1 MATLHASGNL
11 SLRDAP
17 AAEEQQRS
25 YARHVNPIWV
35 KLLDALGMN
44 VQYTHC
50 SGSELYTA
58 DGRTILDCLSGYC
71 VHNVGHNHPH
81 VVSELVAELQS
92 QSTAMI
98 QSNVVEKAGALA
110 KLLCQLAGGKVSKAF
125 FCSSGSEGI
134 EAVIKFARAHTG
146 KTDLIYAAGAFHGLT
161 CGALSLMGSDFWR
174 ESFGPMLSGTHEVPF
189 GELLPLA
196 KLLAG
201 KKIAAVI
208 LEPIQAEAGIV
219 LPPLGYLAE
228 VQRLCHKHG
237 ALFVLDEVQTGMGR
251 TGTFLA
257 AQRYGVD
264 PDMIV
269 MAKALSGGLVPSA
282 ALLMSDEIY
291 KSVFHS
297 LRRAFIHTS
306 TFSENSLAMRAGI
319 ATIEVIKRERLS
331 ERADSLGIEFR
342 ELLRDVLNPYEMV
355 KEVRGEGMLTGIEFQ
370 APRTLSMRMSF
381 EAFKTIHPG
390 LFGQILVMRLFKDK
404 NILTQ
409 ICGNNFM
416 VLKVAPPLTVS
427 EAQLEY
433 CAESIRSVVET
444 VHSSSVFWIDALNL
458 GRRAMSA

>member
-1 MATLHASGNL
+1 MVT
-11 SLRDAP
+11 AP
-17 AAEEQQRS
+17 AFTNGSSAIPANDEVRRS
-25 YARHVNPIWV
+25 YAQHVNPIWV

-44 VQYTHC
+44 VQYTHA
-50 SGSELYTA
+50 SGAELYTRH
-58 DGRTILDCLSGYC
+58 GRTLLDCLSGYC

-92 QSTAMI
+92 QSTSMI

-110 KLLCQLAGGKVSKAF
+110 SILCQEAGGKISKVF

-146 KTDLIYAAGAFHGLT
+146 KTDLVYAAGAFHGLT

-174 ESFGPMLSGTHEVPF
+174 ESFGPMLGGTHEVPF
-189 GELLPLA
+189 ADLA
-196 KLLAG
+196 AMEKLLVS

-219 LPPLGYLAE
+219 LPPAGYLAG
-228 VQRLCHKHG
+228 VQTLCRKHG
-237 ALFVLDEVQTGMGR
+237 TLFVLDEVQTGMGR

-269 MAKALSGGLVPSA
+269 MAKALSGGLVPCA
-282 ALLMSDEIY
+282 AVLMSDEIS

-331 ERADSLGIEFR
+331 ERADSLGTEFR
-342 ELLRDVLNPYEMV
+342 ERLREVLKPYEMV
-355 KEVRGEGMLTGIEFQ
+355 KYVRGEGMLTGIEFQ
-370 APRTLSMRMSF
+370 APRSLSMRMSF
-381 EAFKTIHPG
+381 EAFKAIHPG

-404 NILTQ
+404 DILAQ

-416 VLKVAPPLTVS
+416 VLKLAPPLTVS
-427 EAQLEY
+427 EAQLDY
-433 CAESIRSVVET
+433 CVESIRGVVET
-444 VHSSSVFWIDALNL
+444 VHSSGVFWVDALNL
-458 GRRAMSA
+458 GRRAMSL

>member
-1 MATLHASGNL
+1 MATTPVPQEIGGVS
-11 SLRDAP
+11 SSDEDR
-17 AAEEQQRS
+17 RS
-25 YARHVNPIWV
+25 YAQHVNPIWV

-50 SGSELYTA
+50 SGAELYTE

-81 VVSELVAELQS
+81 VVSQLIAELQS

-110 KLLCQLAGGKVSKAF
+110 QLLCRQAGGKVSKVF

-146 KTDLIYAAGAFHGLT
+146 RTDLIYAAGAFHGLT
-161 CGALSLMGSDFWR
+161 CGALSLMGSAFWR
-174 ESFGPMLSGTHEVPF
+174 ESFGPMLGGTHEVPF
-189 GELLPLA
+189 GDLPSIE
-196 KLLAG
+196 KLLATR
-201 KKIAAVI
+201 KVAAVI

-219 LPPLGYLAE
+219 LPPEDYLSG
-228 VQRLCHKHG
+228 VQKLCNQHG

-257 AQRYGVD
+257 GQRYGVD
-264 PDMIV
+264 PDIIV
-269 MAKALSGGLVPSA
+269 VAKALSGGLVPCA
-282 ALLMSDEIY
+282 AVLMSDAIY

-306 TFSENSLAMRAGI
+306 TYSENTLAMRAGI
-319 ATIEVIKRERLS
+319 ATVEVLLEEGLT
-331 ERADSLGIEFR
+331 ERADSLGMELRYRLR
-342 ELLRDVLNPYEMV
+342 EALKPYEMV
-355 KEVRGEGMLTGIEFQ
+355 KDVRGEGMLTGIEFQ
-370 APRTLSMRMSF
+370 APRSMSMRLSF
-381 EAFKTIHPG
+381 EAFKAVHPG

-404 NILTQ
+404 NILAQ

-416 VLKVAPPLTVS
+416 VLKVAPPLMVS
-427 EAQLEY
+427 EAQLDH
-433 CAESIRSVVET
+433 CVESIRSVVET
-444 VHSSSVFWIDALNL
+444 VHSSKVFWIDALNL
-458 GRRAMSA
+458 GRRAMSL